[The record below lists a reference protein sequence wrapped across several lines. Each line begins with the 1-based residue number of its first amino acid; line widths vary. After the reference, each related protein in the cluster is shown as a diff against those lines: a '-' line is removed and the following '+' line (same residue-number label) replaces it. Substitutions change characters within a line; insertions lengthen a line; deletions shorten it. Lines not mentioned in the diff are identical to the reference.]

1 MCGLCGIIF
10 GKANR
15 SRSQYAKLNSA
26 FTRLLALNETRGK
39 DAAGMAVVRDDRDY
53 YLLKRPGRAISLIG
67 LPEYFDRLDM
77 VDGHATLLMG
87 HTRLATVG
95 QIERMDN
102 AQPLRAGSCL
112 GTVNGTITN
121 ADELFRKHKLPRFAE
136 VDSELIVRLADKSIV
151 NTDIAL
157 KRLLPALRT
166 CHGQLSAVIV
176 NLGNPGRILL
186 LKGNRPLTAY
196 YHEDLNVVAYSSEAR
211 HLDRALSDINGWCDF
226 ELKTMTYAVF
236 NVADLSD
243 PKTGPFTFNAHPG
256 RR

>member
-10 GKANR
+10 GKATR
-15 SRSQYAKLNSA
+15 SHGEYAKLSSA

-67 LPEYFDRLDM
+67 LSEYFDRLNM
-77 VDGHATLLMG
+77 VDAHATLLMG

-95 QIERMDN
+95 QIERMGN

-121 ADELFRKHKLPRFAE
+121 ADALFQRHKLPRFAE
-136 VDSELIVRLADKSIV
+136 VDSELIVRLADQSIV
-151 NTDIAL
+151 NTDISIRKFISAL
-157 KRLLPALRT
+157 KT
-166 CHGQLSAVIV
+166 CHGQLSAVV
-176 NLGNPGRILL
+176 VSLGNPGRILL

-196 YHEDLNVVAYSSEAR
+196 YHDDLNVVAYSSEAR
-211 HLDRALSDINGWCDF
+211 HLERALFDLDGWCDLS
-226 ELKTMTYAVF
+226 LKSMFYAVF
-236 NVADLSD
+236 DTDDLSE
-243 PKTGPFTFNAHPG
+243 PKIGPFTFNAHPG

>member
-1 MCGLCGIIF
+1 
-10 GKANR
+10 
-15 SRSQYAKLNSA
+15 
-26 FTRLLALNETRGK
+26 
-39 DAAGMAVVRDDRDY
+39 
-53 YLLKRPGRAISLIG
+53 
-67 LPEYFDRLDM
+67 
-77 VDGHATLLMG
+77 
-87 HTRLATVG
+87 
-95 QIERMDN
+95 MDN

-151 NTDIAL
+151 GSDIAI
-157 KRLLPALRT
+157 KRFIPALRT

-176 NLGNPGRILL
+176 NLGNPGQILL

-196 YHEDLNVVAYSSEAR
+196 YHKDLNVVAYSSEAR
-211 HLDRALSDINGWCDF
+211 HLDRALADIDGWCDF

-236 NVADLSD
+236 DAENLPH

>member
-1 MCGLCGIIF
+1 
-10 GKANR
+10 
-15 SRSQYAKLNSA
+15 
-26 FTRLLALNETRGK
+26 
-39 DAAGMAVVRDDRDY
+39 
-53 YLLKRPGRAISLIG
+53 
-67 LPEYFDRLDM
+67 
-77 VDGHATLLMG
+77 
-87 HTRLATVG
+87 LATVG

-121 ADELFRKHKLPRFAE
+121 ADELFRKLKLSRFAE

-151 NTDIAL
+151 NADIAL
-157 KRLLPALRT
+157 KRFISVLRT

-176 NLGNPGRILL
+176 NLGNPGRILI

-196 YHEDLNVVAYSSEAR
+196 YHEALNVVAYSSESR
-211 HLDRALSDINGWCDF
+211 HLDRALSDIDGWLDLN
-226 ELKTMTYAVF
+226 LKSMIYAVIDI
-236 NVADLSD
+236 ADLSE

>member
-1 MCGLCGIIF
+1 
-10 GKANR
+10 
-15 SRSQYAKLNSA
+15 
-26 FTRLLALNETRGK
+26 LNETRGK

-67 LPEYFDRLDM
+67 LPEYFDRLNM
-77 VDGHATLLMG
+77 VDDHATLLMG

-102 AQPLRAGSCL
+102 AQPLRAGACL
-112 GTVNGTITN
+112 GTINGTITN
-121 ADELFRKHKLPRFAE
+121 ADELFNRHKLPRFAE

-151 NTDIAL
+151 NADIAL
-157 KRLLPALRT
+157 KRFIPALRT

-176 NLGNPGRILL
+176 NLGNPVRTLL

-196 YHEDLNVVAYSSEAR
+196 YHEELNVVAYSSEAR
-211 HLDRALSDINGWCDF
+211 HLDRALSDLDGWCDF
-226 ELKTMTYAVF
+226 ELKAMTYAVF
-236 NVADLSD
+236 ETENLPQ

>member
-1 MCGLCGIIF
+1 MVVGGQRTVAF
-10 GKANR
+10 QQQNPPGV
-15 SRSQYAKLNSA
+15 AK
-26 FTRLLALNETRGK
+26 
-39 DAAGMAVVRDDRDY
+39 VDD
-53 YLLKRPGRAISLIG
+53 
-67 LPEYFDRLDM
+67 
-77 VDGHATLLMG
+77 HATLLMG

-102 AQPLRAGSCL
+102 AQPLRAGTCL

-121 ADELFRKHKLPRFAE
+121 ADELFNRHKLPRFAE

-151 NTDIAL
+151 NADIAL
-157 KRLLPALRT
+157 KRLIPALRT

-176 NLGNPGRILL
+176 SLGNPGQILL

-211 HLDRALSDINGWCDF
+211 HLDRALSDITGWCDF
-226 ELKTMTYAVF
+226 EFTAMTYAIF
-236 NVADLSD
+236 ETENLPH
-243 PKTGPFTFNAHPG
+243 PKTGTFTFNAHPG

>member
-15 SRSQYAKLNSA
+15 SHGEYAKLTSA

-67 LPEYFDRLDM
+67 LPEYFDRLNM
-77 VDGHATLLMG
+77 VDDHAALLMG

-121 ADELFRKHKLPRFAE
+121 ADALFQHHKLPRFAE
-136 VDSELIVRLADKSIV
+136 VDSELIVRLAGKSIV
-151 NTDIAL
+151 GSDISIRKFILAL
-157 KRLLPALRT
+157 KT

-176 NLGNPGRILL
+176 SFGNPGQILL

-211 HLDRALSDINGWCDF
+211 HLDRALSDIDGWRDF
-226 ELKTMTYAVF
+226 NLKSMTYAVF
-236 NVADLSD
+236 DVGNLSGT
-243 PKTGPFTFNAHPG
+243 KTGSFTFNAHPG